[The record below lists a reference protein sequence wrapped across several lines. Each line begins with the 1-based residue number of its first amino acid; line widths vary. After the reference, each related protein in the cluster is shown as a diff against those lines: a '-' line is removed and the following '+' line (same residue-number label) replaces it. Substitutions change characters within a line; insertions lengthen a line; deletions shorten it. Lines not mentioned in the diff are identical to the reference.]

1 MTIEVFPIEKISWEM
16 QILPEFNIFA
26 VIMSTVFLAQFAVSQ
41 IKKKEKQW
49 NQSSFKD
56 QFLNRSN
63 QYPPLQKFFRLVNY
77 KLFTGNYT
85 IDF

>member
-1 MTIEVFPIEKISWEM
+1 MTIEVFPVEKISWEM

-49 NQSSFKD
+49 N
-56 QFLNRSN
+56 
-63 QYPPLQKFFRLVNY
+63 
-77 KLFTGNYT
+77 
-85 IDF
+85 